1 MSLARQKQYRYNF
14 CNFNQYSLSDNRMN
28 RYKQLA
34 ARFIQD
40 IESGKL
46 NPGDRMLSL
55 RQFARQHG
63 ISVSTAVSCYAE
75 LESQGWLIARP
86 QSGFFIAHRE
96 PLTPPPEWQPF
107 NSQVATPAVT
117 RQRTLSP
124 CGPLGTSRLQL
135 DPTTKRALERS
146 LRRAMKRAADNI
158 TYYPEPQGESVLR
171 SALAEH
177 FTQCGFPLSSRE
189 LVITHGCMDAVRHA
203 LQVCTQPGDTV
214 AVSSPCYNGLL
225 DLLSQLSLRVLE
237 IPSLPDG
244 IDLDQ
249 FETKLQ
255 QHEVQA
261 GLFCTTHMNPQG
273 ITLSNAQKQRLAQLA
288 NQYQVPVIEDDV
300 YFELPHSSQASLPAC
315 YHDQGGYILWCG
327 SVSKTLSPSYRLGW
341 CRPGRFLSAYSRRAL
356 GVPTLI
362 QYALADFIA
371 SGAYTTHLKRARQ
384 QLKQQKMCYQKYLS
398 QHLPSGSR
406 MTQPDGGLV
415 LWIQVPNLNA
425 QTLGTAAEQSGLD
438 IRIGPWFTESDR
450 YRDCLRIN
458 IGFALDEYIE
468 QELQRLITLIEH
480 HIE

>member
-1 MSLARQKQYRYNF
+1 MS
-14 CNFNQYSLSDNRMN
+14 

-34 ARFIQD
+34 TRFIQD
-40 IESGKL
+40 IEAGKL

-55 RQFARQHG
+55 RQFARQH
-63 ISVSTAVSCYAE
+63 SVSISTAVSCYAE

-86 QSGFFIAHRE
+86 QSGFFITRHTHRT
-96 PLTPPPEWQPF
+96 LPPDWQPF
-107 NSQVATPAVT
+107 SSQPITPTVS

-135 DPTTKRALERS
+135 DSQTQRALERS
-146 LRRAMKRAADNI
+146 LRRAIKRAAEQI
-158 TYYPEPQGESVLR
+158 TFYPEPQGESALR
-171 SALAEH
+171 IALAEH
-177 FTQCGFPLSSRE
+177 FTLSGFPLSEHE
-189 LVITHGCMDAVRHA
+189 LVITHGCMDAVSHA
-203 LQVCTQPGDTV
+203 LQICTRPGDTV

-225 DLLSQLSLRVLE
+225 DLLAQLSLRVLE

-249 FETKLQ
+249 FEAKLQ

-273 ITLSNAQKQRLAQLA
+273 ITLSNVQKQRLAQLA

-300 YFELPHSSQASLPAC
+300 YFELPHASQASLPAC
-315 YHDQGGYILWCG
+315 YHDDGGYMLWCG

-341 CRPGRFLSAYSRRAL
+341 CRPGRFFPAYNRRAL

-371 SGAYTTHLKRARQ
+371 SGAYATHLKRARQ
-384 QLKQQKMCYQKYLS
+384 QLNQHKISYQNYLS
-398 QHLPSGSR
+398 QHLPSDSR

-415 LWIQVPNLNA
+415 LWIQIPGLNTEA
-425 QTLGTAAEQSGLD
+425 LGQAAEQAGLD

-458 IGFALDEYIE
+458 IGFALDEYIK
-468 QELQRLITLIEH
+468 QELQQLINLIEY